1 MFWLFIVTFKTQE
14 CESKIQTKRLSLS
27 TTVGCMANLLNYS
40 AFKLTEA
47 QINEYTKAFNDF
59 DQDGDGHL
67 SCEELGVIMRSI
79 GHNPSPKELQE
90 MMTVADR
97 DASGTIDLLEFLE
110 IMAKKSEEDS
120 SEQDLK
126 EAFSLFDKNGNGV
139 ISADE
144 LKFVLS
150 GMGCEL
156 SDDAAEEMI
165 KQADIDGDGGI
176 NFEEFLR
183 LLKDRNEQ
191 S

>member
-1 MFWLFIVTFKTQE
+1 MS
-14 CESKIQTKRLSLS
+14 SKLQAKNTSLS
-27 TTVGCMANLLNYS
+27 DDEDKNNSVEEENK